1 MSASGSGA
9 AAALGTA
16 ITVAGLDE
24 ALHGTAPGIR
34 SSGRM
39 AVSGKRTAD
48 HTNREPSSIRMTASA
63 MASETEGF
71 DRGGLAER
79 GERGPTVVAD
89 THNADRAGL
98 SATLKSGAPADEDGP
113 VPRGPTKLE
122 LFKFCYEMWEH
133 KKGINVK
140 GAWGCYL
147 PPGHAGDHVLVTS
160 RLRNNRGR
168 TRTLEDECTQSVKV
182 DFGGEQPPQQS
193 SSTVLE
199 VPAVAS
205 PVEGDPVSCS
215 SAPCDTMP
223 ISLTTASLNSA
234 APVPVPIAELAPR
247 DNVAPRPPA
256 WLQNKMMTSGVE
268 EPEPTEWSEM
278 VAAVV
283 QMGKSATT
291 TLREWL
297 IEQGA
302 TQAGAF
308 TDKGVTH
315 VFTDST
321 VKADGIVAKLDLL
334 KRCVKVVIVVPE
346 GTKPGSTSRAQEKR
360 PRKKEQQKSEDR
372 GNGACMLPALNGHT
386 RPLCHTQRERPC
398 AVTPLCD
405 PLTGPK
411 PDLQGQLGR
420 KRARPSHVPPLSEAA
435 PDPNDEG
442 AGRLSLQS
450 LATGLSRTRRYYEYL

>member
-1 MSASGSGA
+1 M
-9 AAALGTA
+9 
-16 ITVAGLDE
+16 
-24 ALHGTAPGIR
+24 
-34 SSGRM
+34 
-39 AVSGKRTAD
+39 
-48 HTNREPSSIRMTASA
+48 
-63 MASETEGF
+63 
-71 DRGGLAER
+71 
-79 GERGPTVVAD
+79 
-89 THNADRAGL
+89 
-98 SATLKSGAPADEDGP
+98 
-113 VPRGPTKLE
+113 
-122 LFKFCYEMWEH
+122 
-133 KKGINVK
+133 
-140 GAWGCYL
+140 
-147 PPGHAGDHVLVTS
+147 TS

-199 VPAVAS
+199 VPAVVS
-205 PVEGDPVSCS
+205 PVESDPVSCS

-223 ISLTTASLNSA
+223 ISPTTASLNSA

-315 VFTDST
+315 VFTDSK

-346 GTKPGSTSRAQEKR
+346 GTKPGSRSRAQEKR

-372 GNGACMLPALNGHT
+372 GNGAFMLPALNGHT
-386 RPLCHTQRERPC
+386 RCSER
-398 AVTPLCD
+398 
-405 PLTGPK
+405 
-411 PDLQGQLGR
+411 DLV
-420 KRARPSHVPPLSEAA
+420 PSHLCVILSQVRSQICRGSWAGSGQDLLMYPHSPRRRRTLMMRAQVASHCRALPRDSHAPAA
-435 PDPNDEG
+435 TTSICR
-442 AGRLSLQS
+442 AACGREC
-450 LATGLSRTRRYYEYL
+450 GG